1 MVVDLNDKNFD
12 ENVLKSTLPVL
23 VDFGAPSCGPCQM
36 AGLVIEELAKENE
49 GKIKVGKVNVDESP
63 QTAGKYGVM
72 SIPTVIFFKEGKEV
86 ARKVGFEGKEAYLK
100 IISNI

>member
-1 MVVDLNDKNFD
+1 MIINLNDKNFE
-12 ENVLKSTLPVL
+12 ENVLKSSLPVL
-23 VDFGAPSCGPCQM
+23 VDFWAPWCGPCQM
-36 AGLVIEELAKENE
+36 VGTIIEELAEENE

-72 SIPTVIFFKEGKEV
+72 SIPTVILFKEGKEV

-100 IISNI
+100 IISNV